1 MRSHSVCLAQAL
13 ECSRRTWGHEHSNTL
28 VVMANLAKL
37 CTCRG
42 DFERARALLDE
53 ALPAQRQA
61 QGDEHPNTLYMLG
74 VAGNLYRH
82 AGEHQEARELFQ
94 EVRNTTA
101 DLVAMCLLPVSW
113 LVPC

>member
-1 MRSHSVCLAQAL
+1 MRPLPPPPRFQAPDGGS
-13 ECSRRTWGHEHSNTL
+13 C
-28 VVMANLAKL
+28 AL
-37 CTCRG
+37 CHRRG

-101 DLVAMCLLPVSW
+101 DLGAMCHLPVSW
-113 LVPC
+113 LIPC